1 MKRGHI
7 ILSAGAALLVA
18 GLVIALVWGISYA
31 SSLYANNT
39 VIANTSIQPG
49 ASISAK
55 KDVNALDKP
64 VYLTI
69 GLGEQQQSSPSDI
82 HLKQVTTDPSGKTVS
97 SSEFQK
103 VYTTTINPTTTGT
116 YTVTVSN
123 LGTKPVTVSGTFG
136 YIPWVGTEGNP
147 TASNSNPGGGLSA
160 VYAGGGLAA
169 AGVVTLIVGG
179 IVTVLD
185 RRKVKEPRTTTR

>member
-18 GLVIALVWGISYA
+18 GLVVALVWGISYA
-31 SSLYANNT
+31 GSVYANNT

-49 ASISAK
+49 ASISAN

-64 VYLTI
+64 IYLTV
-69 GLGEQQQSSPSDI
+69 GLGGQQSASDI

-123 LGTKPVTVSGTFG
+123 LGTAPVTVAGTFG

-147 TASNSNPGGGLSA
+147 TASNSNPAEGLG
-160 VYAGGGLAA
+160 VVFAGGGLAA
-169 AGVVTLIVGG
+169 AGVIILIVGG
-179 IVTVLD
+179 IVTVID
-185 RRKVKEPRTTTR
+185 GRNAKTPSTTTR

>member
-18 GLVIALVWGISYA
+18 GLAIALVWSISYA
-31 SSLYANNT
+31 SSVYANNT

-64 VYLTI
+64 IYLTI
-69 GLGEQQQSSPSDI
+69 GLDGQQQSSPSDI

-123 LGTKPVTVSGTFG
+123 LGTKPVTVAGTFG

-147 TASNSNPGGGLSA
+147 TASNSNPAEGLS
-160 VYAGGGLAA
+160 VVFAGGGLAA

>member
-1 MKRGHI
+1 MRRGHI

-18 GLVIALVWGISYA
+18 GVVIALVWGISYA

-39 VIANTSIQPG
+39 VIANTPIQPG
-49 ASISAK
+49 TSLSAK

-123 LGTKPVTVSGTFG
+123 LGTKPVTVSGAFG
-136 YIPWVGTEGNP
+136 YVPWVGTEGNP
-147 TASNSNPGGGLSA
+147 TASNSNLGEGLGA

-169 AGVVTLIVGG
+169 AGVVTLIAGG
-179 IVTVLD
+179 IITVLD
-185 RRKVKEPRTTTR
+185 RRKVKEPTTTTR

>member
-31 SSLYANNT
+31 SSVYANNT
-39 VIANTSIQPG
+39 VIANTPIQPG
-49 ASISAK
+49 ASVSAK
-55 KDVNALDKP
+55 KNVNALDKP
-64 VYLTI
+64 IYLTV
-69 GLGEQQQSSPSDI
+69 GLGGQQQLSIDI
-82 HLKQVTTDPSGKTVS
+82 HLKQVTTDPSGKIVS
-97 SSEFQK
+97 TSEFQK

-116 YTVTVSN
+116 YTVMVSN
-123 LGTKPVTVSGTFG
+123 LGTAPVTVAGTFG

-147 TASNSNPGGGLSA
+147 TASNSNPAEGLG
-160 VYAGGGLAA
+160 VVFVGGGLAT

-179 IVTVLD
+179 IVTALD
-185 RRKVKEPRTTTR
+185 RRKVSQPRMITK

>member
-31 SSLYANNT
+31 SSVFANNT
-39 VIANTSIQPG
+39 VIANTAIPPG

-55 KDVNALDKP
+55 KDVNSLDKP
-64 VYLTI
+64 IYLTV
-69 GLGEQQQSSPSDI
+69 GLGGQQQSSSDI
-82 HLKQVTTDPSGKTVS
+82 HLKQVTTDPSGKMVS

-103 VYTTTINPTTTGT
+103 VYTTTINPTAIGT

-123 LGTKPVTVSGTFG
+123 IGTAPVTVAGTFG

-147 TASNSNPGGGLSA
+147 TASDSNPAEGLG
-160 VYAGGGLAA
+160 VIFAGSGLAA
-169 AGVVTLIVGG
+169 AGGVVLIVGG
-179 IVTVLD
+179 IVTVID
-185 RRKVKEPRTTTR
+185 SRKVKQPSTAAR

>member
-31 SSLYANNT
+31 SSVYANNT
-39 VIANTSIQPG
+39 VIANTPIQPG
-49 ASISAK
+49 ASVSAK

-64 VYLTI
+64 IYLTVGI
-69 GLGEQQQSSPSDI
+69 GGQQQSSIDI
-82 HLKQVTTDPSGKTVS
+82 HLKQVTTDPSGKIVS
-97 SSEFQK
+97 TSEFQK

-116 YTVTVSN
+116 YTVMVSN
-123 LGTKPVTVSGTFG
+123 LGTAPVTVAGTFG

-147 TASNSNPGGGLSA
+147 TAINSNPAEGLG
-160 VYAGGGLAA
+160 VVFVGGGLAT

-179 IVTVLD
+179 IVTALD
-185 RRKVKEPRTTTR
+185 RRKVSQPRMITK

>member
-7 ILSAGAALLVA
+7 IISAGAALLVA

-39 VIANTSIQPG
+39 VIDNTSIQPG
-49 ASISAK
+49 ASLSAK

-103 VYTTTINPTTTGT
+103 VYTTTISPTTTGT

-136 YIPWVGTEGNP
+136 YTAWVGTGGNP
-147 TASNSNPGGGLSA
+147 TASNSNPGEGLGA

-169 AGVVTLIVGG
+169 AGVVTLIAGG

-185 RRKVKEPRTTTR
+185 RRKVKEPRTTAR

>member
-123 LGTKPVTVSGTFG
+123 LGTAPVTVSGTFG

-147 TASNSNPGGGLSA
+147 NASNSNPGEGLGV

-169 AGVVTLIVGG
+169 AGVVTLIAGG
-179 IVTVLD
+179 IVAVLD